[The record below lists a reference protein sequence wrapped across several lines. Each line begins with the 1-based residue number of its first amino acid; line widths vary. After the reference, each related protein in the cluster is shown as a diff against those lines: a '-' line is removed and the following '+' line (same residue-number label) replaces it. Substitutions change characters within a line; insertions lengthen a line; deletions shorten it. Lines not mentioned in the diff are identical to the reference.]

1 MDDSVR
7 LGIDFGGSGIKGALV
22 DINKGELVS
31 DRHRIPTPDPSTPGR
46 VSEVIRQIVE
56 YFNYKGIVGVAFP
69 AAIQQGIVMTASNI
83 DESWIGKNAGEL
95 FYQATGCRTMVL
107 NDADAAGLAEIR
119 FGNGQDISGV
129 AMMVTVGS
137 GLGTSIFINGTLLP
151 NTELGHLYYKGK
163 ISEHWA
169 SDAVRKSEDL
179 SWKKWGKRFGKYL
192 RYLERL
198 FYPSIII
205 IGGGAS
211 KKMERFEK
219 QLKRVQTRVVP
230 AALQNHAGI
239 IGAAVEAKE
248 E

>member
-22 DINKGELVS
+22 DVNNGELVS
-31 DRHRIPTPDPSTPGR
+31 DRHRIPTPDPSAPER
-46 VSEVIRQIVE
+46 VSEVIKQIVDH
-56 YFNYKGIVGVAFP
+56 FDYKGVVGVAFP

-83 DESWIGKNAGEL
+83 DESWIGKNAGDL
-95 FYQATGCRTMVL
+95 FYQATGCRTSVL

-119 FGNGQDISGV
+119 FGNGKDITGV

-137 GLGTSIFINGTLLP
+137 GLGTSIFINGTLVP

-179 SWKKWGKRFGKYL
+179 SWKKWGKRFSKYL

-198 FYPSIII
+198 FYPDIII

-211 KKMERFEK
+211 KKMERFEN
-219 QLKRVQTRVVP
+219 QLKRVQTKVVP

-239 IGAAVEAKE
+239 IGAAVEATK
-248 E
+248 